1 MIAFLICCVCEVAW
15 VFGYGLLLNSFL
27 TKGIFFFI
35 AFGIAFCLN
44 MIFYKKLPYKDKV
57 NRILWI
63 LICALVLAILSSL
76 IYGGINRMSGE
87 FVAEYEVEAIDC
99 NHRNGGKAYFNDRNG
114 RYSSVELHD
123 YRIVIPDDDY
133 VKEGDIICVREY
145 VGFFGE
151 TFFVLVEQ

>member
-1 MIAFLICCVCEVAW
+1 MITLLICIACEILW
-15 VFGYGLLLNSFL
+15 IFCYGLLLNSFL
-27 TKGIFFFI
+27 PMGIFFFA

-57 NRILWI
+57 NRMLWV
-63 LICALVLAILSSL
+63 LICALVLTMISSL
-76 IYGGINRMSGE
+76 LYDGINRISGE

-114 RYSSVELHD
+114 RYASVNLND
-123 YRIVIPDDDY
+123 YRIVIPDDAY
-133 VKEGDIICVREY
+133 VKEGDIITVREY
-145 VGFFGE
+145 VGFFSE